1 MSKTVEAKTR
11 LNKRLERV
19 ATFALLACL
28 IACIGATVYLAV
40 SPKVGERFTEFY
52 ILGPSGKA
60 EGYPTNLVLGES
72 GTVIIGVVNHEYE
85 RVAYRIVVAL
95 DNETI
100 STIENITLNHEEKW
114 ERNFTFTPQKVGERM
129 KLEFL
134 LYREGVEGPYR
145 TLHLW
150 VTVRPRV

>member
-1 MSKTVEAKTR
+1 MEGTLYKAV
-11 LNKRLERV
+11 
-19 ATFALLACL
+19 TFLLLACL
-28 IACIGATVYLAV
+28 AACIGATVYLAV

-60 EGYPTNLVLGES
+60 EGYPTNLMLGEG

-85 RVAYRIVVAL
+85 RVKYRIVVKL

-100 STIENITLNHEEKW
+100 ATMGNITLDHEGKLEL
-114 ERNFTFTPQKVGERM
+114 NYTFTPQRIGERM

-150 VTVRPRV
+150 VSVRPSD

>member
-1 MSKTVEAKTR
+1 MLTAGET
-11 LNKRLERV
+11 LHRV
-19 ATFALLACL
+19 TTFLLLACL
-28 IACIGATVYLAV
+28 AVCIGVTVYLAV

-60 EGYPTNLVLGES
+60 EGYPTKLVLGGS
-72 GTVIIGVVNHEYE
+72 GKVIIGIVNHEYE
-85 RVAYRIVVAL
+85 AVTYRIVVTL

-100 STIENITLNHEEKW
+100 TTIENIKLSHEEKW
-114 ERNFTFTPQKVGERM
+114 EQNLTFTPQKAGDKM

-134 LYREGVEGPYR
+134 LYREGVKEPYR

-150 VTVRPRV
+150 ITVLQY